1 MSEVSRPMTDRVLET
16 AGGALN
22 QGLFWRS
29 NLASAL
35 RRRDYKGTFFG
46 IALLSLVLFAY
57 VWQHMLVV
65 KLAYDVQALR
75 AQKQSLTNQYYYLK
89 YRMYD
94 VDSLPKVESIAR
106 NQLGMV
112 TPSTSQVVILSD
124 DGVSDSPWLSWWTR
138 AMDKG
143 GKP

>member
-1 MSEVSRPMTDRVLET
+1 MADRVLET

-46 IALLSLVLFAY
+46 IALLSLLLFAY

-65 KLAYDVQALR
+65 KLAYDVEALR

-94 VDSLPKVESIAR
+94 VDSLSKVESIAR

-112 TPSTSQVVILSD
+112 TPSTSQVVILPG
-124 DGVSDSPWLSWWTR
+124 DGTTDSPWLAWWTQ
-138 AMDKG
+138 AMRKG